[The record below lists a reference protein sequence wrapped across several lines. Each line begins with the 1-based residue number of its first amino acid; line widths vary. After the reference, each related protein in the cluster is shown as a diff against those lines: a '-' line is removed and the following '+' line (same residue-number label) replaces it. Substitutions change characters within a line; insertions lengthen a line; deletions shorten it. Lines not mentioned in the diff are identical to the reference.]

1 MKIEDC
7 IHGLTEST
15 CSICKSKGSPT
26 VFFSAGGR
34 KYHFDV
40 SCRTFDEGRRKVRDD
55 GGVNAPI
62 ESGPE
67 YLVKINRDPCRNCRT

>member
-1 MKIEDC
+1 MASYEC
-7 IHGLTEST
+7 IHGLTETT

-40 SCRTFDEGRRKVRDD
+40 NCRTFDEGRKKVRDD

-67 YLVKINRDPCRNCRT
+67 YLVKMKRDPCRNCRP